1 MSRPTLFI
9 AGVDR
14 ERSYYFWQWL
24 EPELSPRQAYTIDRK
39 AINALAERISA
50 AIPVQ
55 RSGETEEAMAE
66 RVLTKEAFANLEE
79 ERKLSSALSSLLLP
93 TILAEEIAGRFID
106 NGRTPI
112 HVRLLPSALSA
123 QMPWVLLPIPVPQ
136 QDGTVKTMRLIEVAD
151 LTYEVPAG
159 IHVGRARLAE
169 PWTDDTHGVLYVV
182 DPLTKVTGQVLDDQ
196 GVAAFKSRL
205 EMTGTVHSGLQSD
218 FTRHLLHQILTAP
231 VPPARLV
238 FVGHV
243 VTSDVLPGAASLI
256 LSDDEKTFGVMRVI
270 ERKKRKGKNRPLSA
284 LDFLE
289 GTQNSQT
296 RLLDLRQEERIP
308 ADRVVWPTD
317 HHSPTSGSEI
327 WPMPPRV
334 ALIACNSGADM
345 RNPEPFG
352 LALSLVNAGAELV
365 TATKWALPT
374 DAALG
379 LFGGSTS
386 HAFVNMALS
395 VDDAHATADPVV
407 KIAQWQREKLR
418 EWEVTGAI
426 DASPILWASLSTYL
440 AQPREVV
447 TAVPER
453 DFTATPWRLEDTA
466 MAR

>member
-24 EPELSPRQAYTIDRK
+24 EPELSARQAYTIDR
-39 AINALAERISA
+39 AVIHVLAERVSA

-55 RSGETEEAMAE
+55 RSGETEEAMMK

-79 ERKLSSALSSLLLP
+79 ERQLSSALSDLLLP
-93 TILAEEIAGRFID
+93 AVLAEEIAGHFVN

-112 HVRLLPSALSA
+112 HIRLLPSALSA

-136 QDGTVKTMRLIEVAD
+136 EDGTVKTMRLIEVAD
-151 LTYEVPAG
+151 LTFEVPAG
-159 IHVGRARLAE
+159 IHVGRARLPE
-169 PWTDDTHGVLYVV
+169 PWADDTDGVLYII
-182 DPLTKVTGQVLDDQ
+182 DPLTKVTGHVLDDQ

-205 EMTGTVHSGLQSD
+205 EATGTADSGLQSD
-218 FTRHLLHQILTAP
+218 FTRHLLHEILTAP
-231 VPPARLV
+231 VPPARLM

-270 ERKKRKGKNRPLSA
+270 EGKDRKKNRPLSA

-296 RLLDLRQEERIP
+296 RLLDLRQERIS

-317 HHSPTSGSEI
+317 HHLPTSGSEI

-352 LALSLVNAGAELV
+352 LALSLVNAGAGLV

-374 DAALG
+374 DAALRQ
-379 LFGGSTS
+379 FGGSTS

-395 VDDAHATADPVV
+395 VDDAHATAEPAAI
-407 KIAQWQREKLR
+407 IAQWQREKLR
-418 EWEVTGAI
+418 EWEATGSI
-426 DASPILWASLSTYL
+426 DASPVLWASLSTYL

-447 TAVPER
+447 TAVSER
-453 DFTATPWRLEDTA
+453 DFTATPWRPEDTA
-466 MAR
+466 STR